1 MPQLEQKDSEP
12 VVSQARLSIQLSLR
26 LLVYAIM
33 TLSPFPIAIAAVGL
47 QLLTDFFDPNANGGF
62 MLDNGEL
69 DLFLGL
75 TCL

>member
-1 MPQLEQKDSEP
+1 MFFS
-12 VVSQARLSIQLSLR
+12 
-26 LLVYAIM
+26 
-33 TLSPFPIAIAAVGL
+33 LSPFPIAIAAVGL
-47 QLLTDFFDPNANGGF
+47 QLLRAVRAQTDFFDPNANGGF